1 MTRYKSGGVG
11 GTEKDGLK
19 GVAGLVCGR
28 EFVPPMKVSA
38 APCRV
43 LGEVT
48 GGGCM
53 PLGCSFL
60 EALGVCGRDRS

>member
-1 MTRYKSGGVG
+1 MTKYKSGGVA

-28 EFVPPMKVSA
+28 EPLCPMKASVL
-38 APCRV
+38 CRL

-48 GGGCM
+48 GGAAMGCK
-53 PLGCSFL
+53 PLPISR
-60 EALGVCGRDRS
+60 LGV